1 MLGQYR
7 ILYKQQF
14 LFDGFLLT
22 RCDALRGKAHLNLPA
37 WFVFGVQSSATTTL
51 GMPLLRQ
58 DQSAQYHEASHTNL
72 TEISQFSSCD
82 ALLRCDTPTV
92 RSKELCNEI
101 NVFMSDGFRL
111 VCIPPFTQAGPKPP
125 KVTNHQNVHASVDTG
140 ACIVFNQHN
149 QRLCRL
155 RMTKTASVHRTC

>member
-7 ILYKQQF
+7 ILYKQQL

-22 RCDALRGKAHLNLPA
+22 RCDALRGKAHQNLPA

-51 GMPLLRQ
+51 GMPFFGPG
-58 DQSAQYHEASHTNL
+58 QSAHAQYHEASHPNL
-72 TEISQFSSCD
+72 TEMLHFSGGD
-82 ALLRCDTPTV
+82 ALLRCHTPTV

-111 VCIPPFTQAGPKPP
+111 VCIPPFTQAGRIETQTTKGYQPP
-125 KVTNHQNVHASVDTG
+125 ECACKRRHGCLLSLISTTNVCVDC
-140 ACIVFNQHN
+140 A
-149 QRLCRL
+149 
-155 RMTKTASVHRTC
+155 